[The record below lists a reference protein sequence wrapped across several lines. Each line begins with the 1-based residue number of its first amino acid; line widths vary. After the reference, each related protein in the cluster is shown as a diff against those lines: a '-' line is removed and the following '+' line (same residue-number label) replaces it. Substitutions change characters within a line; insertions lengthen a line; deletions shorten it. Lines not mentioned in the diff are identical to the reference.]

1 MKIQEI
7 HSMSEVLRFLE
18 EGTALFFDLDYTIL
32 RPVFEF
38 GSDGWESYLAA
49 ELKKSG
55 VPERVAVQ
63 RACELWKAVQAV
75 SEIDWVEKETAAVI
89 RKARERKV
97 PIFAITARS
106 FDMKP
111 VTEAQLASL
120 GMRFDAEHPYRREGV
135 FADGVFYCGDL
146 AKGGVLKEFTALHP
160 CSKIVLVDDTA
171 AHLHIAADTLEI
183 PFVGLR
189 YGKLDAHRKQY
200 APDIGTEI
208 FGKILRHPLALQFL
222 KNGLSS

>member
-1 MKIQEI
+1 MKIREI
-7 HSMSEVLRFLE
+7 HSMGEVLGFLE

-49 ELKKSG
+49 ELKRSG
-55 VPERVAVQ
+55 VPEGTAVK

-75 SEIDWVEKETAAVI
+75 SEIDWVEKETAEVI
-89 RKARERKV
+89 SKARERNV

-111 VTEAQLASL
+111 VTQTQLLSL
-120 GMRFDAEHPYRREGV
+120 GIQFDSKHPDERAGVYAE
-135 FADGVFYCGDL
+135 GVFYCGDL
-146 AKGGVLKEFTALHP
+146 AKGGVLKAFT
-160 CSKIVLVDDTA
+160 
-171 AHLHIAADTLEI
+171 ADTLEI

-189 YGKLDAHRKQY
+189 YGRLDAHRKQY

>member
-1 MKIQEI
+1 MKIREI
-7 HSMSEVLRFLE
+7 HSMGEVLGFLE

-49 ELKKSG
+49 ELKRSG
-55 VPERVAVQ
+55 VPEGTAVK

-75 SEIDWVEKETAAVI
+75 SEIDWVEKETAEVI
-89 RKARERKV
+89 SKARERNV

-111 VTEAQLASL
+111 VTQTQLSFL
-120 GMRFDAEHPYRREGV
+120 GIQFDTKHSYERAGV
-135 FADGVFYCGDL
+135 FAEGVFYCGDL

-189 YGKLDAHRKQY
+189 YGRLDAHRKQY